1 MKNAIEQMVLMEL
14 RRIIRTTQL
23 SAKSLARESGVT
35 TSQLVALQL
44 LQSEGEQTATQIA
57 EAMNLTQA
65 TVTSLLDRLQERGW
79 IARRR
84 RDDDLRRV
92 HIALTEE
99 GQRQLTRAPE
109 SLHERFLNDFRAL
122 QPWEQSAIL
131 ASLQRV
137 GELMHAASMDA
148 APVLDVGSIDRP
160 ANTEN

>member
-1 MKNAIEQMVLMEL
+1 MTNPIEQLVLMEL
-14 RRIIRTTQL
+14 RRIVRTTQL
-23 SAKSLARESGVT
+23 SAKSLARDSGMT

-44 LQSEGEQTATQIA
+44 LQNEGEQTASQIA

-79 IARRR
+79 VVRQR

-92 HIALTEE
+92 RIALTPD
-99 GQRQLTRAPE
+99 GAAQLARAPE
-109 SLHERFLNDFRAL
+109 SLQERFVTAFRAL
-122 QPWEQSAIL
+122 QPWEQTSIL

-148 APVLDVGSIDRP
+148 APVLDIGRIDRP
-160 ANTEN
+160 VDPDI